1 MKKLGVFMLV
11 LGGTTLLLAHPHFIK
26 TVATVLPGGVEAT
39 ITYQTVPANEEHTQN
54 AENGSF
60 MTPNSPRLKLSGELK
75 SGSMTIPAGELI
87 IGVVKN
93 SAEDWTLALYPGRIR
108 RGETT
113 DNSKLIKLDS
123 MFFRTTEPIEHLTI
137 DITPG
142 HGRLEGKAV
151 LTINFGTLVL
161 HGALT

>member
-1 MKKLGVFMLV
+1 MKKLVVFVFV
-11 LGGTTLLLAHPHFIK
+11 LLGATLLLAHPHFNK
-26 TVATVLPGGVEAT
+26 TVTAELPGGVEAI
-39 ITYQTVPANEEHTQN
+39 ITYQTVPANEEHAQN
-54 AENGSF
+54 AENGTF
-60 MTPNSPRLKLSGELK
+60 ITPRSPLLKISGELQ
-75 SGSMTIPAGELI
+75 SGSVTIPAGELI

-93 SAEDWTLALYPGRIR
+93 SAEDWSLALYPGKIG
-108 RGETT
+108 RGETA
-113 DNSKLIKLDS
+113 DSSKLIKLDS

-151 LTINFGTLVL
+151 LSINFGTLTL